1 MVYSFV
7 TPPGTGAS
15 PLWVTSLLPGFIFQ
29 FDLKNKLKKIFFD
42 QCFHRQ
48 SCSKHFDFK
57 QIVLFLVIKK
67 EWENAPL
74 PCMIKLF
81 L

>member
-1 MVYSFV
+1 MRSNGLQFV

-15 PLWVTSLLPGFIFQ
+15 PLWVTFLLPGFIFQ

-48 SCSKHFDFK
+48 SCSKHFDLK

-67 EWENAPL
+67 RMRECSITLHN
-74 PCMIKLF
+74 
-81 L
+81 